1 MPEQKSLTHNYF
13 WRFTS
18 RTYSHFGMI
27 EGILPSRTYHCVMNL
42 TTRKALPLLIIV
54 LLAIILLV
62 VKTCKRGSETLPEP
76 TTTTSPRRTP
86 SSTVNRDRGFDRRV
100 SYLQFSKHAKCRM
113 NCRHITQEEVKDIM
127 KDGKI
132 NYKKSDLQNSRC
144 PRYAVEGETND
155 NQDVRIIFAQCNE
168 STTVVTVIDL
178 DKEWSC
184 DCPGD

>member
-1 MPEQKSLTHNYF
+1 MFHIQLVGWPPFPNH
-13 WRFTS
+13 S
-18 RTYSHFGMI
+18 RYGTT
-27 EGILPSRTYHCVMNL
+27 EGILPSQAYNCIMNL

-54 LLAIILLV
+54 LLAVILFV
-62 VKTCKRGSETLPEP
+62 VRKYKQGGEPPPGPSAKTESRRSP
-76 TTTTSPRRTP
+76 TPP
-86 SSTVNRDRGFDRRV
+86 VNRDRGFDRRV
-100 SYLQFSKHAKCRM
+100 SYLQYSKHAKCRM
-113 NCRHITQEEVKDIM
+113 SCRHITQDEVKEIM

-178 DKEWSC
+178 GKEWSC
-184 DCPGD
+184 DCPGE